1 MAMLGKNKNKE
12 QQIMDRTI
20 RVLIWVQFIMI
31 CVVLLNHMAR
41 GLDWFP
47 LVILIVPSATTVLF
61 EEERWK

>member
-1 MAMLGKNKNKE
+1 
-12 QQIMDRTI
+12 MDKTI